1 MNLKK
6 LILLPLAALVLASC
20 EPPAIPPEGVTVTAA
35 ETTLEI
41 GGTTTVTAALTPADA
56 EAEITWSTSDTEV
69 ATVDATGTVT
79 AVGLGEV
86 EVIATAVSGDTIV
99 RSSVELTVNPDVEAV
114 LASIAKEIAVTGSA
128 SLVAPEASLGTFEF
142 DTYVNVNE
150 GEEQWFYT
158 SEGST
163 YSYFADED
171 GYLVDYVLDNH
182 NEVQKISYTNEA
194 GEQALADEYITYS
207 FGAITASEV
216 VVTTPT
222 QLDVQIGKEHGAVDL
237 AVELSGYIADVTDT
251 VTINLNKD
259 GSVASLT
266 VVGHGSVEV
275 EGVMTNYVNT
285 VEATV
290 TTKEAIGAPRK
301 TPMPEITGDDAAIV
315 NSFLTALDNENYT
328 MEIIDSGE
336 PVGVVEISNDAV
348 VVAGTVFYNVEG
360 DGVYQVVVDDSTDP
374 VSLIAQSDTPT
385 AATISEMLIPVDFSA
400 DLFVPRGDGVYG
412 LAGGLTSNILLGLD
426 PSLPFYSGGD
436 LLITNINSVE
446 ISLTVEGTTV
456 TAATITYDY
465 DYYGLGWILGT
476 LTLNLT
482 NFGTTTFEYAD
493 GTFVELVVEDWDE
506 VVGQEGW
513 YKTAVDNLGEEI
525 AGTVP
530 YVAASWYGYA
540 DTNGNE
546 YGVQA
551 SYETEE
557 EAQALLTQV
566 ETTLV
571 GAGWVKS
578 ETLVDNWG
586 TPVYTKEGST
596 IHVATSVFEAS
607 SGGFVCDIIFW
618 PASEFIPKTTWSEV
632 DAEWAA
638 SVNEALGGDIDTVPF
653 VDLDW
658 EVYND
663 SYYGIIAESAYQ
675 NSFATA
681 QALAAEMVDA
691 LTTAGWSLD
700 EGLYDADGNQVY
712 TLSGNPIAVAV
723 NPVNLWD
730 MYYYVEVVFTAY
742 SDATVPTVATTW
754 SEYNAEFAASM
765 EAAGI
770 DVDVTPFLDA
780 EWGCDASTS
789 SAYVYT
795 DPTTAQEIYDA
806 YVALLEEAGWTATG
820 EADENGITTYTNPD
834 TNVTIGVQLDV
845 RTDTVAY
852 VNLFWG
858 TSDAV
863 AE

>member
-6 LILLPLAALVLASC
+6 FILLPLAALVLAGC
-20 EPPAIPPEGVTVTAA
+20 GPDIIPPEGVTVTAA
-35 ETTLEI
+35 ETTLEL
-41 GGTTTVTAALTPADA
+41 GDTTTVTAALTPADA
-56 EAEITWSTSDTEV
+56 KAEITWSSSDTEV
-69 ATVDATGTVT
+69 ATVDATGKVT

-86 EVIATAVSGDTIV
+86 EITAHAVSDEKIV
-99 RSSVELTVNPDVEAV
+99 RGSVELAVNPDVEAV
-114 LASIAKEIAVTGSA
+114 LASIATEIAVTGTA
-128 SLVAPEASLGTFEF
+128 SLVAPEGSLGTFGF

-150 GEEQWFYT
+150 GEEQWFHT

-182 NEVQKISYTNEA
+182 NEIQTISYTSGGNPV
-194 GEQALADEYITYS
+194 LADGYITYS
-207 FGAITASEV
+207 FGVVTASEV

-222 QLDVQIGKEHGAVDL
+222 QLDVQIGEEHGAVEL
-237 AVELSGYIADVTDT
+237 ATELSGYIADVTDT

-266 VVGHGSVEV
+266 VVGHGSVEI
-275 EGVMTNYVNT
+275 EGAMTNYVNT

-290 TTKEAIGAPRK
+290 TTKEAVGAPRK

-315 NSFLTALDNENYT
+315 NSFLTALDNGNYT
-328 MEIIDSGE
+328 MEIIDGGK
-336 PVGVVEISNDAV
+336 PAGVVEISDDAV
-348 VVAGTVFYNVEG
+348 VVAGTIFYNVEG

-374 VSLIAQSDTPT
+374 VSLIAQSDAPI

-400 DLFVPRGDGVYG
+400 DLFVPRGNGVYG
-412 LAGGLTSNILLGLD
+412 LAGGLTSNVLLGLD

-436 LLITNINSVE
+436 LLITNISSVE

-465 DYYGLGWILGT
+465 DYYGLGLILDT

-493 GTFVELVVEDWDE
+493 GTFVELVIEDWNE
-506 VVGQEGW
+506 VLGQDGW
-513 YKTAVDNLGEEI
+513 YETAVTNLGEEI

-530 YVAASWYGYA
+530 YVTASWYGYA
-540 DTNGNE
+540 DPDANE
-546 YGVQA
+546 YGVQ
-551 SYETEE
+551 SSFETEE
-557 EAQALLTQV
+557 EAQALFTQI
-566 ETTLV
+566 ETTLA

-578 ETLVDNWG
+578 ESLVDG
-586 TPVYTKEGST
+586 YDTPVYTKEGST
-596 IHVATSVFEAS
+596 IYVATSVFEAS
-607 SGGFVCDIIFW
+607 TGGFVCDIIFW

-638 SVNEALGGDIDTVPF
+638 SVNEALGGNIDSVPF

-658 EVYND
+658 SVYND
-663 SYYGIIAESAYQ
+663 SYYGIIAESAYLD
-675 NSFATA
+675 SFATA
-681 QALAAEMVDA
+681 EAQAAEMVAA

-700 EGLYDADGNQVY
+700 EGLCDADGNPVY

-723 NPVNLWD
+723 NPVNFYD
-730 MYYYVEVVFTAY
+730 YFYYVEVVFTAY

-754 SEYNAEFAASM
+754 SEYDADFATEM

-806 YVALLEEAGWTATG
+806 YVALLVEAGWTATG
-820 EADENGITTYTNPD
+820 EADENGITTYANPD

-852 VNLFWG
+852 VNLYWG
-858 TSDAV
+858 TSAAV
-863 AE
+863 TE

>member
-20 EPPAIPPEGVTVTAA
+20 EPPAIPPEGVIVTAA

-99 RSSVELTVNPDVEAV
+99 RSSVELTINPDVEAV
-114 LASIAKEIAVTGSA
+114 LASIATEIAVTGSA

-142 DTYVNVNE
+142 DNYYNVNE
-150 GEEQWFYT
+150 GEEQWYYA
-158 SEGST
+158 SEGSV

-182 NEVQKISYTNEA
+182 NEVQKISYTSDGNPV
-194 GEQALADEYITYS
+194 LAESYITNP

-222 QLDVQIGKEHGAVDL
+222 QLDVQIGEEHPAEGL
-237 AVELSGYIADVTDT
+237 AVELSGYIADVTDSL
-251 VTINLNKD
+251 TINLNKD

-266 VVGHGSVEV
+266 VVGHGSVEI

-315 NSFLTALDNENYT
+315 NSFLTGLKNENYT
-328 MEIIDSGE
+328 MEIVDTGE

-374 VSLIAQSDTPT
+374 VSLIAQSDAPI
-385 AATISEMLIPVDFSA
+385 AATISEMLTPVDFSA

-465 DYYGLGWILGT
+465 DYYGLGFIFGT

-493 GTFVELVVEDWDE
+493 GTFVELVIEDWDE

-540 DTNGNE
+540 DPDDNE

-551 SYETEE
+551 SFETKE

-578 ETLVDNWG
+578 ESLIDDYK
-586 TPVYTKEGST
+586 TPVYTKESST
-596 IHVATSVFEAS
+596 IYVATSAWEAS

-638 SVNEALGGDIDTVPF
+638 SVNEALGGNIDSVPF

-658 EVYND
+658 KVYND
-663 SYYGIIAESAYQ
+663 SYYGIVAESAYQ
-675 NSFATA
+675 DSFATA
-681 QALAAEMVDA
+681 EALAAEMVDA

-700 EGLYDADGNQVY
+700 EGLYDINGNQVY
-712 TLSGNPIAVAV
+712 TLPGNPIAVAV

-754 SEYNAEFAASM
+754 SEYDADFATEM

-806 YVALLEEAGWTATG
+806 YVALLVEAGWTATG
-820 EADENGITTYTNPD
+820 EADENGITTYANQD

-852 VNLFWG
+852 VNLYWG

-863 AE
+863 TE

>member
-6 LILLPLAALVLASC
+6 FILLPLAALVLASC

-35 ETTLEI
+35 ETTLEM
-41 GGTTTVTAALTPADA
+41 GGTTTVTATLTPADA
-56 EAEITWSTSDTEV
+56 EADITWSSSDTEV

-86 EVIATAVSGDTIV
+86 EITATAVSDDKIV
-99 RSSVELTVNPDVEAV
+99 RGSVELTVNPDVEVV
-114 LASIAKEIAVTGSA
+114 LASIATEIAVTGTA
-128 SLVAPEASLGTFEF
+128 SLVASEDSLGTFEF
-142 DTYVNVNE
+142 DNYYNVNE
-150 GEEQWFYT
+150 GEEQWYYA
-158 SEGST
+158 SEGSA

-182 NEVQKISYTNEA
+182 NEVQKMVYTNEA
-194 GEQALADEYITYS
+194 GEQVLAEGYITNP

-222 QLDVQIGKEHGAVDL
+222 QLDVQIGEGHPAEGL
-237 AVELSGYIADVTDT
+237 AVELSGYIADVTDSL
-251 VTINLNKD
+251 TINLNKD

-301 TPMPEITGDDAAIV
+301 TPMPEITGDDAAII

-336 PVGVVEISNDAV
+336 PVSVVEISNDAV
-348 VVAGTVFYNVEG
+348 VVAGNVFYNVEG

-493 GTFVELVVEDWDE
+493 GTFVELVIEDWDE

-513 YKTAVDNLGEEI
+513 YETAVDTLGEEI

-540 DTNGNE
+540 DGSE
-546 YGVQA
+546 SGVQA

-578 ETLVDNWG
+578 ESLVDDYG

-596 IHVATSVFEAS
+596 IHVATSVFEPS
-607 SGGFVCDIIFW
+607 TGGFVCDIIFW

-638 SVNEALGGDIDTVPF
+638 SVNETLGGDIDSVPF

-663 SYYGIIAESAYQ
+663 SYYGIVAESAYQ

-681 QALAAEMVDA
+681 QALAAEMVEA

-712 TLSGNPIAVAV
+712 TLPGNPIAVAV

-742 SDATVPTVATTW
+742 SGATVPTVATTW
-754 SEYNAEFAASM
+754 SEYNAEMAAEI
-765 EAAGI
+765 EALGVDLDLVPFI
-770 DVDVTPFLDA
+770 DADWYGGADGVT
-780 EWGCDASTS
+780 CDFS
-789 SAYVYT
+789 SVESVEAFE
-795 DPTTAQEIYDA
+795 AQ
-806 YVALLEEAGWTATG
+806 YVALLTEAGWTTDG
-820 EADENGITTYTNPD
+820 TLDEYGMTIYTNPNAD
-834 TNVTIGVQLDV
+834 FTISCGVQSLGSWSYFNIFFNP
-845 RTDTVAY
+845 TPATA
-852 VNLFWG
+852 
-858 TSDAV
+858 A
-863 AE
+863 